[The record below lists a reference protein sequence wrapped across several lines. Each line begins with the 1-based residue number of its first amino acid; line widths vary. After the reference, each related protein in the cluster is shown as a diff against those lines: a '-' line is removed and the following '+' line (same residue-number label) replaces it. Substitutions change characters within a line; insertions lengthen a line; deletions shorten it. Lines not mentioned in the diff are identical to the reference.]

1 MDNRISEGSGSPA
14 PQRPVGPYWE
24 DEVYRY
30 VSRQHR
36 DALAA
41 GSDAEAGRFEQ
52 LMQQL
57 AEGSMPDELY
67 WQLDAQARA
76 ERKRQRQERKRRQ
89 PHRPPNRSAPER
101 TPPVNV
107 ADLKKRIFNRQVSR
121 ENVIKALEALPA
133 GERKAVIAT
142 LPPGLRRK
150 LGGYLKGGG
159 A

>member
-1 MDNRISEGSGSPA
+1 MNDRTNEGSDSGA

-30 VSRQHR
+30 VSRRHR
-36 DALAA
+36 DALAV

-52 LMQQL
+52 LMRQL

-67 WQLDAQARA
+67 GELDAEARA
-76 ERKRQRQERKRRQ
+76 DRKRRRQERKRRQ
-89 PHRPPNRSAPER
+89 PRRPPSWSAPER

-107 ADLKKRIFNRQVSR
+107 GDLKKRIFNRQVSR

-133 GERKAVIAT
+133 PERKAVIAT

>member
-1 MDNRISEGSGSPA
+1 MNETTNDGSNGLA

-30 VSRQHR
+30 VSRRHR

-41 GSDAEAGRFEQ
+41 GSDVEASRFEV

-67 WQLDAQARA
+67 GRLDAQARDD
-76 ERKRQRQERKRRQ
+76 RKKRRQERKRRQ
-89 PHRPPNRSAPER
+89 PRRPVSPSPSER

-121 ENVIKALEALPA
+121 ENVIKALEALPSA
-133 GERKAVIAT
+133 ERKAVIAT

-150 LGGYLKGGG
+150 LGGYLKGTGQ
-159 A
+159 

>member
-1 MDNRISEGSGSPA
+1 MNDTTNDGGDGPT

-30 VSRQHR
+30 VSRRHR
-36 DALAA
+36 DALAM
-41 GSDAEAGRFEQ
+41 GSEAEAHRFEV

-57 AEGSMPDELY
+57 AEGLMPDELY
-67 WQLDAQARA
+67 WQLDTEARA
-76 ERKRQRQERKRRQ
+76 DRKKRRQERKRRQ
-89 PHRPPNRSAPER
+89 ARRPPSPSAPER

-107 ADLKKRIFNRQVSR
+107 ADLKKRIFNPQVSR

-133 GERKAVIAT
+133 GERKATIAT

-150 LGGYLKGGG
+150 LGGYLKGAGS
-159 A
+159 

>member
-1 MDNRISEGSGSPA
+1 MDDGTNEKRDGAIP
-14 PQRPVGPYWE
+14 RPVGPYWE

-41 GSDAEAGRFEQ
+41 SSDAEAGRFEA

-67 WQLDAQARA
+67 WQLDAQARDD
-76 ERKRQRQERKRRQ
+76 RKRRRQERKRRQ
-89 PHRPPNRSAPER
+89 PHRPPRHSTPER

-150 LGGYLKGGG
+150 LGGYLKGTGQ
-159 A
+159 

>member
-1 MDNRISEGSGSPA
+1 MNDTTNEGSDSPS
-14 PQRPVGPYWE
+14 PQRPVGQYWE

-52 LMQQL
+52 LMQRL

-76 ERKRQRQERKRRQ
+76 DRKKRRQERKQRQ
-89 PHRPPNRSAPER
+89 PRRPVSRSAPER

-133 GERKAVIAT
+133 AERKATIAA

-150 LGGYLKGGG
+150 LGSYLKGAGP
-159 A
+159 

>member
-1 MDNRISEGSGSPA
+1 MDNTISEGSGSPA
-14 PQRPVGPYWE
+14 PQRPVGQYWE

-36 DALAA
+36 DALAT
-41 GSDAEAGRFEQ
+41 GSDAEAERFEG

-76 ERKRQRQERKRRQ
+76 DRKKRRQERKRRQ
-89 PHRPPNRSAPER
+89 PRRPVGPSAPER

-107 ADLKKRIFNRQVSR
+107 ADLKKRIFNPQVSR

-133 GERKAVIAT
+133 GERKATNAT

-150 LGGYLKGGG
+150 LGGYLKGAGP
-159 A
+159 

>member
-1 MDNRISEGSGSPA
+1 MNDTTDEGSDSPA
-14 PQRPVGPYWE
+14 PQRPVGHYWE

-36 DALAA
+36 DALA
-41 GSDAEAGRFEQ
+41 GGIDAEAERFEG

-67 WQLDAQARA
+67 WQLDAQTRA
-76 ERKRQRQERKRRQ
+76 DRKKRRQERKRRQ
-89 PHRPPNRSAPER
+89 PRRPVSRSASER

-133 GERKAVIAT
+133 AERKATIAA

-150 LGGYLKGGG
+150 LGGYLKGAGP
-159 A
+159 

>member
-1 MDNRISEGSGSPA
+1 MNDTTNDGSNGPA
-14 PQRPVGPYWE
+14 RQRPVGPYWE
-24 DEVYRY
+24 DDVYRY

-36 DALAA
+36 SALAA
-41 GSDAEAGRFEQ
+41 GSAAEAGRFEA

-57 AEGSMPDELY
+57 AEGATPDELY

-76 ERKRQRQERKRRQ
+76 DRKKRRQERKRRQ
-89 PHRPPNRSAPER
+89 RRRPVSPSAPER

-107 ADLKKRIFNRQVSR
+107 AELKKRIFNRQVSR

-133 GERKAVIAT
+133 AERKATIAT

-150 LGGYLKGGG
+150 LGGYLKGTGP
-159 A
+159 